1 MNEKRKQYD
10 KAFKLEASKLVT
22 EQGYSYSE
30 VGRQLGIA
38 DWLVRGWVKSLR
50 KSGDLPVAADGPA
63 SSSAEERKALRKEN
77 AKLRMENDIL
87 KKATAYFAK
96 DIV

>member
-38 DWLVRGWVKSLR
+38 DWLVRGWVKALR
-50 KSGDLPVAADGPA
+50 ASGELPGADDGPVAHPTGYQEQNP
-63 SSSAEERKALRKEN
+63 
-77 AKLRMENDIL
+77 
-87 KKATAYFAK
+87 
-96 DIV
+96 VVVG

>member
-1 MNEKRKQYD
+1 MARKHKTYD
-10 KAFKLEASKLVT
+10 NSFKLEASKLVT

-38 DWLVRGWVKSLR
+38 DWLVRGWVKALR
-50 KSGDLPVAADGPA
+50 KSGALAGAQDGPA
-63 SSSAEERKALRKEN
+63 SSSADEMKLLRKEN

-96 DIV
+96 DLL